1 MPLPV
6 PSSEPIRSQA
16 WLRPDPPRRILAIRL
31 QALGDTL
38 ITLPYLNAVR
48 QSLPRSELDF
58 LTRKE
63 VGAIPKCTVLF
74 ERVFEIGGA
83 RSTKRQVLAAALL
96 LPRLMAR
103 RYQLVLD
110 LQRNLISRLV
120 RRALAPIAWSEFDR
134 FSPIPAGER
143 TRLTIE
149 AAGLGP
155 IDELPELRLKNPD
168 AGLEKLR
175 AAGWKADH
183 ALVLLNPAG
192 ALPGRN
198 WPAERYCRL
207 AKELES
213 RLPYPVQF
221 LILGLPKIAPKAAV
235 MKQILGEELVDLVGL
250 TSQEEAFA
258 LIRRCTLAISED
270 GGLMHAAWVLNVP
283 TLGLF
288 GASRWVW
295 ARPLGRFSNAIL
307 SCREPDGV
315 CMAGWCRTAPPTCL
329 ERTEVQSVLEAA
341 FELLARSGRL
351 RNRVC

>member
-16 WLRPDPPRRILAIRL
+16 WLRPNPPSRVLAIRL

-38 ITLPYLNAVR
+38 ITLPYLNALR
-48 QSLPRSELDF
+48 QALPGSELDF

-63 VGAIPKCTVLF
+63 VGAIPKSVVLF
-74 ERVFEIGGA
+74 DRVFEIGGG
-83 RSTKRQVLAAALL
+83 RSTKRQALAAALL
-96 LPRLMAR
+96 LPRLTAR
-103 RYQLVLD
+103 RYQVVLD
-110 LQRNLISRLV
+110 LQRNLISRIV

-134 FSPIPAGER
+134 FSPLPAGER

-149 AAGLGP
+149 AAGLVP
-155 IDELPELRLKNPD
+155 IDELPELRLRNPD
-168 AGLEKLR
+168 AGFEKLR
-175 AAGWKADH
+175 AAGWKEDH

-198 WPAERYCRL
+198 WPVERYCRL
-207 AKELES
+207 AQELKT

-221 LILGLPKIAPKAAV
+221 LTLGLPKIASKAAA
-235 MKQILGEELVDLVGL
+235 MKQILANDLVDLVGL

-258 LIRRCTLAISED
+258 LVKRCTLVISED
-270 GGLMHAAWVLNVP
+270 GALMHGAWVLNVP

-295 ARPLGRFSNAIL
+295 ARPQGRYADAIL

-315 CMAGWCRTAPPTCL
+315 CMAGWCQGGLPTCL
-329 ERTEVQSVLEAA
+329 ERTEVEPVLEAA
-341 FELLARSGRL
+341 LRLLARSGRL
-351 RNRVC
+351 